1 MTTTG
6 LTDAGIVRRVIKE
19 YDASGR
25 DAFLGEHGFE
35 RANQYY
41 LQVDGRLYDAKAI
54 ANVAYRYERQ
64 DPDAPVISGGREHSN
79 RLLERLG
86 FTVVDRRPTTVEGER
101 VWRLAVWSHLQL
113 AEDLARVPPGV
124 VRAFGVY
131 GGAQGVWVDKA
142 RTEAVH
148 EGGVTMGVLHTGAH
162 YPDDISDDDVIY
174 HYPTTGRGHGRDES
188 EIAATKAAAALGL
201 PVFVVAKPTPQSN
214 VRIVRLAWVEGWEER
229 SRIFLITFGDNGPAN
244 ILTADHS
251 DEQPFSLTGNRS
263 RSSRRN
269 VRERPGQ
276 RRFKLRVFQRYGP
289 RCPLSGIAV
298 PEMIEAA
305 HFRPDAD
312 DGTDDPRNGMPL
324 NAALHRAF
332 DAYLFAIEPET
343 LDVVTR
349 PEGPTLQQLGI
360 TTPHLRGLIHHPHV
374 EALRWRY
381 NEWLSRGGGR
391 QVQTD

>member
-1 MTTTG
+1 MR
-6 LTDAGIVRRVIKE
+6 LTDASIVRRVVKE
-19 YDASGR
+19 YDVIGR
-25 DAFLGEHGFE
+25 DAFLGEHRFE
-35 RANQYY
+35 PATQYY

-54 ANVAYRYERQ
+54 ANVAYRYEHRA
-64 DPDAPVISGGREHSN
+64 PDARVISGGQDHAN

-86 FTVVDRRPTTVEGER
+86 FTVIDGRPATVEGER
-101 VWRLAVWSHLQL
+101 AWRLAVWWHLQR
-113 AEDLARVPPGV
+113 AEDLTRVPPGV
-124 VRAFGVY
+124 LRSFGVY
-131 GGAQGVWVDKA
+131 GGGQGIWVDKK
-142 RTEAVH
+142 RTDALH

-174 HYPTTGRGHGRDES
+174 HYPTTGRGRGRDES
-188 EIAATKAAAALGL
+188 EIAATKAAAALKL
-201 PVFVVAKPTPQSN
+201 PIFVIAKPTPRSN

-229 SRIFLITFGDNGPAN
+229 ARIFLIVFGESRPES
-244 ILTADHS
+244 ILTEDHS

-263 RSSRRN
+263 RSIRRN

-289 RCPLSGIAV
+289 CCPLSGIEV

-305 HFRPDAD
+305 HFRPDAE
-312 DGTDDPRNGMPL
+312 DGTDDPRNGLPL

-332 DAYLFAIEPET
+332 DAYLFAIDPDT
-343 LDVVTR
+343 LVVVTR
-349 PEGPTLQQLGI
+349 PEGPTLEQLGI
-360 TTPHLRGLIHHPHV
+360 TTPHLRGLPRHPHA

-381 NEWLSRGGGR
+381 TEWLSRSGGR

>member
-1 MTTTG
+1 MTITG
-6 LTDAGIVRRVIKE
+6 LTDASIVRRVIKE
-19 YDASGR
+19 YDDAGR
-25 DAFLGEHGFE
+25 DAFLDEHDFE
-35 RANQYY
+35 RANQFY

-54 ANVAYRYERQ
+54 ANVASRYEHE
-64 DPDAPVISGGREHSN
+64 DPDARVISGGRAHAN

-86 FTVVDRRPTTVEGER
+86 FTVVDGRPTTVKGER
-101 VWRLAVWSHLQL
+101 AWRLAVWSHIQQT
-113 AEDLARVPPGV
+113 EDVTRVPPGV
-124 VRAFGVY
+124 LRSFGAY
-131 GGAQGVWVDKA
+131 GGGQGIWVDKK
-142 RTEAVH
+142 RTDVLH
-148 EGGVTMGVLHTGAH
+148 DSGVTMGVLHTGAH
-162 YPDDISDDDVIY
+162 YPDDISDDEVIY

-188 EIAATKAAAALGL
+188 EIAATKAAAALKL
-201 PVFVVAKPTPQSN
+201 PIFVIAKPTPRSD

-229 SRIFLITFGDNGPAN
+229 ARIFLITFGDSEPAS
-244 ILTADHS
+244 ILTEDQS
-251 DEQPFSLTGNRS
+251 EEQPFSLTGNRS
-263 RSSRRN
+263 RSTRRN

-305 HFRPDAD
+305 HFKPDAD

-332 DAYLFAIEPET
+332 DAHLFAIDPDT

-349 PEGPTLQQLGI
+349 PHGPTLEELGI
-360 TTPHLRGLIHHPHV
+360 TTPHLRDLSRQPHA

-381 NEWLSRGGGR
+381 TEWLSRGGSR
-391 QVQTD
+391 EA

>member
-6 LTDAGIVRRVIKE
+6 LTDASIVRRVVKE

-25 DAFLGEHGFE
+25 DDFLNEHGFE

-54 ANVAYRYERQ
+54 ANVAYRYENQ
-64 DPDAPVISGGREHSN
+64 DPDARVISGGRDHSN

-86 FTVVDRRPTTVEGER
+86 FTVIDGRPTTVEGER
-101 VWRLAVWSHLQL
+101 AWRLAAWSHLQL
-113 AEDLARVPPGV
+113 TEDITRVPPGV
-124 VRAFGVY
+124 LRSFGVY

-148 EGGVTMGVLHTGAH
+148 EAGVTMGVLHTGAH

-174 HYPTTGRGHGRDES
+174 HYPTTDRAPGRDES
-188 EIAATKAAAALGL
+188 EIAATKAAAALKL
-201 PVFVVAKPTPQSN
+201 PLFVIAKPTPRSN

-229 SRIFLITFGDNGPAN
+229 SRIFLITFADSRPES
-244 ILTADHS
+244 ILTEDHS

-263 RSSRRN
+263 RSSRRD

-305 HFRPDAD
+305 HFRPDAE

-332 DAYLFAIEPET
+332 DAHLFAIEPDT

-349 PEGPTLQQLGI
+349 PEGPTLEQLGI
-360 TTPHLRGLIHHPHV
+360 ITPHLRGLTHLPHA

-381 NEWLSRGGGR
+381 TEWLSRTGSR
-391 QVQTD
+391 QVQAG

>member
-1 MTTTG
+1 MTITR
-6 LTDAGIVRRVIKE
+6 LTDASIVRRVVKE

-25 DAFLGEHGFE
+25 DTFLDEHGFE

-54 ANVAYRYERQ
+54 ANVAYRYEHQ
-64 DPDAPVISGGREHSN
+64 APDAPVISGGQSHSN

-86 FTVVDRRPTTVEGER
+86 FTVIDGRPTTVEGER
-101 VWRLAVWSHLQL
+101 AWRLAVWSHLQL
-113 AEDLARVPPGV
+113 TEDPTRVPPGV

-131 GGAQGVWVDKA
+131 GGGQGIWVDKA

-148 EGGVTMGVLHTGAH
+148 EDGVTMGVLHTGAH

-174 HYPTTGRGHGRDES
+174 HYPTTGRRGGRDES
-188 EIAATKAAAALGL
+188 EIAATKAAAVLNL
-201 PVFVVAKPTPQSN
+201 PVFVIAKPTPRSN

-229 SRIFLITFGDNGPAN
+229 SRIFLITFGDSEPAN
-244 ILTADHS
+244 LLTEDRS

-263 RSSRRN
+263 RNSRRN

-289 RCPLSGIAV
+289 RCFLSGIAV

-312 DGTDDPRNGMPL
+312 DGTDDPRNGIPL

-343 LDVVTR
+343 LNVITR
-349 PEGPTLQQLGI
+349 PEGPTLEQLGI
-360 TTPHLRGLIHHPHV
+360 TTPHLRGLIHRPHV

-381 NEWLSRGGGR
+381 NEWLSRSGSPR
-391 QVQTD
+391 DLTN

>member
-1 MTTTG
+1 MATTG
-6 LTDAGIVRRVIKE
+6 LTDASIVRRVVKE

-25 DAFLGEHGFE
+25 DDFLEEHGFE

-54 ANVAYRYERQ
+54 ANVAYRYEHQ
-64 DPDAPVISGGREHSN
+64 DPDAHVISGGRDHSN

-86 FTVVDRRPTTVEGER
+86 FTVVDRRPTTVQGER
-101 VWRLAVWSHLQL
+101 AWRLAVWSHLQL
-113 AEDLARVPPGV
+113 TEDLTQVPPAV
-124 VRAFGVY
+124 LRAFGVY

-148 EGGVTMGVLHTGAH
+148 AAGVTMGVLHTGAH

-174 HYPTTGRGHGRDES
+174 HYPTTDRGPGRDES
-188 EIAATKAAAALGL
+188 EIAATKAAAALEL
-201 PVFVVAKPTPQSN
+201 PLFVIAKSTPRST

-229 SRIFLITFGDNGPAN
+229 SRIFLITFGDSKPEHV
-244 ILTADHS
+244 LTEDHS

-263 RSSRRN
+263 RSTRRN

-305 HFRPDAD
+305 HLRPDAD

-332 DAYLFAIEPET
+332 DAHLFAIAPDT

-349 PEGPTLQQLGI
+349 PEGPTREQLGI
-360 TTPHLRGLIHHPHV
+360 ITPHLRGLAHHPH
-374 EALRWRY
+374 EAALRWRY
-381 NEWLSRGGGR
+381 TEWLSRHGGR
-391 QVQTD
+391 QLQTD